1 MAQRLSKEERKA
13 LAKKVM
19 AERAKNPQVKHESG
33 FAKLDADAKK
43 LR

>member
-1 MAQRLSKEERKA
+1 MASRLSKEERKA

-19 AERAKNPQVKHESG
+19 AERAKHPQAKTQSG
-33 FAKLDADAKK
+33 FAKLDEDAKK